1 MNITDKS
8 YNSTVEL
15 NHLKLKKPQYPI
27 SLNATTDNNQKQNLI
42 IKRIKRWGYINVHS
56 TRMGTKKRIKH
67 LRVLYSGIVRC
78 LLGLLVKG

>member
-42 IKRIKRWGYINVHS
+42 IKRIKR
-56 TRMGTKKRIKH
+56 
-67 LRVLYSGIVRC
+67 
-78 LLGLLVKG
+78 